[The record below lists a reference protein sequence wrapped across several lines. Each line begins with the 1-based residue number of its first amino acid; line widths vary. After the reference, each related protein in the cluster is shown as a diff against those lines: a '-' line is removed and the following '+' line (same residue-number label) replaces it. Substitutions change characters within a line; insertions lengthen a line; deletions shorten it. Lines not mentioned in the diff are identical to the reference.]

1 MTVLRCRECGA
12 AHRPFG
18 GAWRCVTCQGL
29 LDVEAGG
36 AGPFPLEA
44 IRARPASMWRY
55 REALADLDPSLVT
68 MGEGM
73 TPLVALA
80 PGVAAKIEFASP
92 TLSFKDRGAAAVI
105 AAAVAAGATSVV
117 TDSSGNAGTA
127 VAAYAAR
134 AAMAAHIYVPEGTSE
149 AKLVQMSAHGAVVH
163 RVPGSREATASVAF
177 EVFVAGGHYV
187 ASHVWNPWFTQG
199 TKTFVFEV
207 WEQLGGRLPETL
219 VLPAGNGTLVI
230 GAWLGMLELV
240 AAGAT
245 DRPSRIVA
253 VQAEACAPLVAA
265 VSERTGAGPPRASG
279 GHLIGARTTQAE
291 GIAVRTP
298 RRLEQ
303 MVEAISA
310 SGGTVVT
317 VSEEAIGDARCSLAT
332 RGFFVE
338 PTAAVT
344 WAGICDHP
352 ELAGDA
358 VTPLC
363 GAGLKHPG

>member
-1 MTVLRCRECGA
+1 
-12 AHRPFG
+12 
-18 GAWRCVTCQGL
+18 
-29 LDVEAGG
+29 
-36 AGPFPLEA
+36 
-44 IRARPASMWRY
+44 MWRY
-55 REALADLDPSLVT
+55 REALADLDPSPVT

-80 PGVAAKIEFASP
+80 PGVAAKVEFASP
-92 TLSFKDRGAAAVI
+92 TLSFKDRGAATVI

-134 AAMAAHIYVPEGTSE
+134 AAMTAHIYVPEGTSE
-149 AKLVQMSAHGAVVH
+149 AKLAQMSAHGAVVH
-163 RVPGSREATASVAF
+163 LIPGSRDATAAVALEAF
-177 EVFVAGGHYV
+177 ITDGHYV

-199 TKTFVFEV
+199 TKTFAFEV

-240 AAGAT
+240 AAGAA
-245 DRPSRIVA
+245 RGPSRIVA
-253 VQAEACAPLVAA
+253 VQAEACAPLAA
-265 VSERTGAGPPRASG
+265 AMSERTTAAMRAPG
-279 GHLIGARTTQAE
+279 GHPTGTRTTEAE
-291 GIAVRTP
+291 GIAIGSP
-298 RRLEQ
+298 RRLAQ
-303 MVEAISA
+303 MVEAIRG
-310 SGGTVVT
+310 SGGAVVT
-317 VSEEAIGDARCSLAT
+317 VSEEAIGGARRSLAS

-344 WAGICDHP
+344 WAAICDHP
-352 ELAGDA
+352 EIVGDV